1 MCTGFH
7 FDTEE
12 GNRLLPG
19 FLDSIIGIRAG
30 ESKSFTLVF
39 PESWKQESL
48 RGQRAQFTVSSS
60 SYTKMKRK
68 MIQEIIF
75 GKANRVCFLQ
85 VDCKELFYRDLP
97 TLDDSLAD
105 KLLPGCTTLKEVM
118 NTWILFST
126 TYTKKFVFSQCNS
139 LMKQVNRLKK
149 LWLKDVKRW
158 SRKPRSKQQTTPSL
172 TRFERSSSN
181 SIYHLKQ

>member
-60 SYTKMKRK
+60 SYTKMKKK
-68 MIQEIIF
+68 MITKRSYL
-75 GKANRVCFLQ
+75 GKLIVYAFFRLTARN
-85 VDCKELFYRDLP
+85 
-97 TLDDSLAD
+97 
-105 KLLPGCTTLKEVM
+105 
-118 NTWILFST
+118 FST
-126 TYTKKFVFSQCNS
+126 
-139 LMKQVNRLKK
+139 
-149 LWLKDVKRW
+149 
-158 SRKPRSKQQTTPSL
+158 
-172 TRFERSSSN
+172 E
-181 SIYHLKQ
+181 IYQH

>member
-1 MCTGFH
+1 M
-7 FDTEE
+7 
-12 GNRLLPG
+12 
-19 FLDSIIGIRAG
+19 
-30 ESKSFTLVF
+30 F

-60 SYTKMKRK
+60 FYIPNIEKDDYK
-68 MIQEIIF
+68 EIIF
-75 GKANRVCFLQ
+75 GTANCVCFLK

-126 TYTKKFVFSQCNS
+126 NYTIFFFVLYQCNS

-158 SRKPRSKQQTTPSL
+158 SRKPRSKRQTTPSL
-172 TRFERSSSN
+172 SRFERSSSN
-181 SIYHLKQ
+181 SIYHLKH